1 MSAKNYEEIRLA
13 PGSVGGNPNDPRS
26 LWPKPQISAWDA
38 AQKERRKLV
47 TSRMV
52 CTQEITLAE
61 IQQAISANL
70 IEVWK
75 KLCIVRVTFFIS
87 L

>member
-1 MSAKNYEEIRLA
+1 MNYEEIHLA
-13 PGSVGGNPNDPRS
+13 PPSVGGSLGNPHN

-38 AQKERRKLV
+38 AQKERPKLV
-47 TSRMV
+47 ATRMV
-52 CTQEITLAE
+52 CTQEITFAE
-61 IQQAISANL
+61 IQQSISANL
-70 IEVWK
+70 IELWK